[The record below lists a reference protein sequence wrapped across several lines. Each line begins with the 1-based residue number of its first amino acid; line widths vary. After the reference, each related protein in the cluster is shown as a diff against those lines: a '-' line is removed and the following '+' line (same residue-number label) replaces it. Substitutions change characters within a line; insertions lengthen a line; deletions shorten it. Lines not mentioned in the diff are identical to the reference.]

1 MKRIYYE
8 ILLWVGSSCPDIEV
22 EHFEIDEASEALKK
36 YKENLAIAKK
46 YRIENPDDAGL
57 PYISIRK
64 YIYFDFEEYGDGT
77 YLFDRDF
84 SELPKYIK
92 KKCADLLAFELSI
105 DRTID
110 HLTHGDNQ

>member
-1 MKRIYYE
+1 MEIADLWGMMLLSLSFVLLIFIYE
-8 ILLWVGSSCPDIEV
+8 KLI
-22 EHFEIDEASEALKK
+22 F
-36 YKENLAIAKK
+36 
-46 YRIENPDDAGL
+46 
-57 PYISIRK
+57 IRK